1 MAMRVKKAQLNALK
15 REFEILEMKLR
26 ELVTNYING
35 VMIIVNNMK
44 SLGKIVSEIKIVEKI
59 LKTLTEKFNFIV
71 CAIKESKDI
80 DELTIDEL

>member
-59 LKTLTEKFNFIV
+59 LKTLTEKFNFVV